1 MKKSFIEI
9 LMLILMSIVVV
20 GAHRDSVQ
28 QDVIIEDQKHKIELL
43 ENYKKDLEY
52 QVNINDDAIEELEDR
67 NEELE
72 YRNEELNVKYKK
84 AVSRGSSRTIN
95 VQATAYTHTGNP
107 TATGVMPQVGKTIAV
122 DPRVIPLG
130 SKVHIEGMGTF
141 IAEDT
146 GGLIKGHIID
156 IFMNTEQECINWGRQ
171 NIKVTVERSK

>member
-20 GAHRDSVQ
+20 GAHRDGIQ
-28 QDVIIEDQKHKIELL
+28 KDIMIEDQKHEIELMQ
-43 ENYKKDLEY
+43 NYKEDLEY
-52 QVNINDDAIEELEDR
+52 QLKSDDYEMEKLEKE
-67 NEELE
+67 NEQLE
-72 YRNEELNVKYKK
+72 KEKEQLNVKYKK

-156 IFMNTEQECINWGRQ
+156 IFMNTEQECIKWGRQ
-171 NIKVTVERSK
+171 NIEIKIIKED